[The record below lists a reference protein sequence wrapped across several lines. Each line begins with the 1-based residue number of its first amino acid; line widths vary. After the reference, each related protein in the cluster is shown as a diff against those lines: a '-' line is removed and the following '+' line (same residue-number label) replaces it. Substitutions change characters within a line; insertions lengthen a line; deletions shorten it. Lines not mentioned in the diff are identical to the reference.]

1 MTELFLYSQNGL
13 GKRRGQ
19 PTRVSY
25 FTLDLGGSREGPV
38 LTSRENF
45 ARIQI
50 ERANVCLLRIIKTRK
65 TLNRGYI
72 PIYRT
77 VQ

>member
-1 MTELFLYSQNGL
+1 MTELFLYCQNGL

-50 ERANVCLLRIIKTRK
+50 ERLMFASYV
-65 TLNRGYI
+65 
-72 PIYRT
+72 
-77 VQ
+77 